1 MTRAQ
6 AMVNVH
12 GFTILAFSTKEQKGI
27 RELKFDRCQ

>member
-12 GFTILAFSTKEQKGI
+12 GFRILAFSTKEKKGNSGT
-27 RELKFDRCQ
+27 